1 MPFKN
6 HHYLPTS
13 RHITYSVAIKHF
25 FRQVT
30 HFGFRGK
37 SNPITKVHYSVWSLI
52 EVVHTTSYHRMKIAW
67 KPLVAQN
74 RDAYLEVSSPE
85 AITSVDDGIFSVFL
99 LRKSG
104 PWNGSGKNSSSS
116 SNVRRGNYAANV
128 LWAITTTIYSRKMV
142 MDEEHTD
149 EKTSK

>member
-52 EVVHTTSYHRMKIAW
+52 EVEHTMSYHRMKIAW

-74 RDAYLEVSSPE
+74 RDAYLRSPPPKQLRASMME
-85 AITSVDDGIFSVFL
+85 FFPSFFL
-99 LRKSG
+99 GNLDREMDL
-104 PWNGSGKNSSSS
+104 GKT
-116 SNVRRGNYAANV
+116 R
-128 LWAITTTIYSRKMV
+128 LLLQM
-142 MDEEHTD
+142 
-149 EKTSK
+149 